1 MNGEGT
7 SSAPDA
13 NSEKSQNKPSLP
25 GRLWKWIDRRT
36 GADKVLRNSLDEPV
50 PGGARFAYVFGS
62 GLLFIFLSQIIT
74 GLCLAL
80 YYVPSPLNA
89 HSSVAYIVKE
99 VAAGSF
105 LRSLH
110 SYGST
115 AMLVVLLL
123 HFLQTLLY
131 GSYKGKR
138 ELLWIAGCALALLV
152 LGMAFTGY
160 FLSWDQSA
168 YAAGGVGTDI
178 VGEVPFIGNRLR
190 LLLQGGA
197 MLGALT
203 LSRFYVLHV
212 LIIPG
217 LIFSGIAIHIF
228 LFRKAGAAGPVSEDP
243 IKPKLPTEAFYPKQV
258 LIDMTFV
265 LAVMG
270 VLGMLAHFVPVM
282 LGSEADPANTRFIP
296 RPEWYF
302 LPMFQWL
309 KYWKGWSTVIGAFII
324 PAILIGLVFLLPFM
338 DRGLERRP
346 WRRPIPVG
354 GVLIILVGLLWL
366 GMTSRL
372 DDSRDATVA
381 AQLAEQDQQEH
392 AYFYSAF
399 KPYSTPSPSVAVAST
414 SEDPTVAQGKGIF
427 DSHGCSGCHGESGG
441 GAIGPSLKH
450 ITAQYPPAQLTALL
464 KAPRANMTA
473 AGMVPL
479 TLDSGQMTA
488 LVSYLGSLG
497 GTSAA
502 SAAAPPASGSTSP
515 EPGPD
520 VAAGKPKA
528 KAGSSSGDATVAA
541 GKAIFDSNR
550 CSGCHGQS
558 GAGGVGPSLTHIT
571 TQYPPAQLTALLK
584 TPRANMKAAGMVPLT
599 LNPADMKALVSYL
612 ASLGGISAASAAAAP
627 ASGSSSEAPA
637 KAKPDEKADPSKAAS
652 ATIPPTSGSSS
663 TVPTKAEPD
672 ATAEPS
678 KAKAGSSSGGATVA
692 AGKAIFD
699 SNRCSGCHGQSGTG
713 GVGPPL
719 THITTQYPPAQL
731 TALLKAPRANMKA
744 AGMVPLTLSAADM
757 TALVSYLASL
767 GGTAVAPVAASPAS
781 GSPSPAPAKA
791 EPDAKAEPSK
801 VASVAVPPASGS
813 SSPAPAERDATTG
826 SSRLNGEAIFKA
838 HKCDSCHGT
847 NGAGG
852 TAPRIA
858 GQNSSYLANQLM
870 RFRAGD
876 RTSDSEMASIAKQL
890 DRQQIRAAAAFLASQ

>member
-1 MNGEGT
+1 MNSEGT
-7 SSAPDA
+7 SSGPDA
-13 NSEKSQNKPSLP
+13 NSEKSQSKPSLP

-36 GADKVLRNSLDEPV
+36 GADKILRNSLDEPV

-62 GLLFIFLSQIIT
+62 GLLFIFISQIIT

-138 ELLWIAGCALALLV
+138 ELLWIAGCVLALLL

-190 LLLQGGA
+190 MLLQGGA

-217 LIFSGIAIHIF
+217 LIFSGIAVHIF
-228 LFRKAGAAGPVSEDP
+228 LFRKAGAAGPVTEDP
-243 IKPKLPTEAFYPKQV
+243 VKPKLPTEAFYPKQV

-265 LAVMG
+265 LVVMG

-324 PAILIGLVFLLPFM
+324 PAILIGLVFLLPFV

-372 DDSRDATVA
+372 DDSRDANVA

-399 KPYSTPSPSVAVAST
+399 KPYSTPSPSGAVASP

-427 DSHGCSGCHGESGG
+427 DSHGCSGCHGETGG
-441 GAIGPSLKH
+441 GAVGPSLKH
-450 ITAQYPPAQLTALL
+450 I
-464 KAPRANMTA
+464 
-473 AGMVPL
+473 
-479 TLDSGQMTA
+479 
-488 LVSYLGSLG
+488 
-497 GTSAA
+497 GT
-502 SAAAPPASGSTSP
+502 
-515 EPGPD
+515 
-520 VAAGKPKA
+520 K
-528 KAGSSSGDATVAA
+528 
-541 GKAIFDSNR
+541 
-550 CSGCHGQS
+550 
-558 GAGGVGPSLTHIT
+558 
-571 TQYPPAQLTALLK
+571 
-584 TPRANMKAAGMVPLT
+584 
-599 LNPADMKALVSYL
+599 
-612 ASLGGISAASAAAAP
+612 
-627 ASGSSSEAPA
+627 
-637 KAKPDEKADPSKAAS
+637 
-652 ATIPPTSGSSS
+652 
-663 TVPTKAEPD
+663 
-672 ATAEPS
+672 
-678 KAKAGSSSGGATVA
+678 
-692 AGKAIFD
+692 
-699 SNRCSGCHGQSGTG
+699 
-713 GVGPPL
+713 
-719 THITTQYPPAQL
+719 YPPAQL

-744 AGMVPLTLSAADM
+744 AGMVPLTLSATDM

-767 GGTAVAPVAASPAS
+767 GGTAVAPVAAAPAS
-781 GSPSPAPAKA
+781 GSPSPSPAKV
-791 EPDAKAEPSK
+791 EPHAKAEPSK
-801 VASVAVPPASGS
+801 AASVAVPPASGS

-826 SSRLNGEAIFKA
+826 SSKLNGEAIFKA

-876 RTSDSEMASIAKQL
+876 RASASEMTSIAKQL
-890 DRQQIRAAAAFLASQ
+890 DREQIRAAAAFLASQ

>member
-1 MNGEGT
+1 V
-7 SSAPDA
+7 PDA

-228 LFRKAGAAGPVSEDP
+228 LFRKAGAAGPVTEDP
-243 IKPKLPTEAFYPKQV
+243 VKPKLPTEAFYPKQV

-265 LAVMG
+265 LVVMG

-399 KPYSTPSPSVAVAST
+399 KPYSAPSPSGGVAST

-479 TLDSGQMTA
+479 TLDPGQMTA
-488 LVSYLGSLG
+488 LVSYLSSLG

-515 EPGPD
+515 EPRPD

-528 KAGSSSGDATVAA
+528 KAGSSSGDATVAG

-571 TQYPPAQLTALLK
+571 T
-584 TPRANMKAAGMVPLT
+584 R
-599 LNPADMKALVSYL
+599 
-612 ASLGGISAASAAAAP
+612 
-627 ASGSSSEAPA
+627 
-637 KAKPDEKADPSKAAS
+637 
-652 ATIPPTSGSSS
+652 
-663 TVPTKAEPD
+663 
-672 ATAEPS
+672 
-678 KAKAGSSSGGATVA
+678 
-692 AGKAIFD
+692 
-699 SNRCSGCHGQSGTG
+699 
-713 GVGPPL
+713 
-719 THITTQYPPAQL
+719 YPPAQL

-744 AGMVPLTLSAADM
+744 AGMVPLTLNAADM
-757 TALVSYLASL
+757 TALVSYLSSL
-767 GGTAVAPVAASPAS
+767 GGTSTASTSVAP
-781 GSPSPAPAKA
+781 
-791 EPDAKAEPSK
+791 
-801 VASVAVPPASGS
+801 GS
-813 SSPAPAERDATTG
+813 SSPAPPKAEPDATVAPSKVSAAAAPSASGSTSAAPAEHDATAG
-826 SSRLNGEAIFKA
+826 SSKLKGEAIFKA
-838 HKCDSCHGT
+838 HGCANCHGT
-847 NGAGG
+847 NGVGG
-852 TAPRIA
+852 TAPHLG
-858 GQNSSYLANQLM
+858 GQNSTYMVSQLL

-876 RTSDSEMASIAKQL
+876 RSPASEMTSAAKQL
-890 DRQQIRAAAAFLASQ
+890 DREQIRAVAAFLASQ

>member
-1 MNGEGT
+1 M
-7 SSAPDA
+7 PDA

-178 VGEVPFIGNRLR
+178 VGEVPFIGSRLR

-228 LFRKAGAAGPVSEDP
+228 LFRKAGAAGPVTEDP
-243 IKPKLPTEAFYPKQV
+243 VKPKLPTEAFYPKQV

-265 LAVMG
+265 LVVMG

-399 KPYSTPSPSVAVAST
+399 RPYSAPSPSGGVAST

-488 LVSYLGSLG
+488 LVSYLSSLG

-502 SAAAPPASGSTSP
+502 SAAAPPTSRSSSP
-515 EPGPD
+515 VPAKAEPDATAEP
-520 VAAGKPKA
+520 AKA
-528 KAGSSSGDATVAA
+528 KAGSSSGEVTVAA
-541 GKAIFDSNR
+541 GKAVFDSNR

-558 GAGGVGPSLTHIT
+558 GGGGVGPSLTHIT
-571 TQYPPAQLTALLK
+571 TQYPA
-584 TPRANMKAAGMVPLT
+584 
-599 LNPADMKALVSYL
+599 
-612 ASLGGISAASAAAAP
+612 
-627 ASGSSSEAPA
+627 
-637 KAKPDEKADPSKAAS
+637 
-652 ATIPPTSGSSS
+652 
-663 TVPTKAEPD
+663 
-672 ATAEPS
+672 
-678 KAKAGSSSGGATVA
+678 
-692 AGKAIFD
+692 
-699 SNRCSGCHGQSGTG
+699 
-713 GVGPPL
+713 
-719 THITTQYPPAQL
+719 AQL

-744 AGMVPLTLSAADM
+744 AGMVPLTLNAADM

-767 GGTAVAPVAASPAS
+767 GGTSTASTS
-781 GSPSPAPAKA
+781 
-791 EPDAKAEPSK
+791 
-801 VASVAVPPASGS
+801 VPPGS
-813 SSPAPAERDATTG
+813 SSPAPPKAEPDATVAPSKVSAAAAPSASGSTLAGPAEHDATAG
-826 SSRLNGEAIFKA
+826 SSKLKGEAIFKA
-838 HKCDSCHGT
+838 HGCANCHGT
-847 NGAGG
+847 NGVGG
-852 TAPRIA
+852 TAPHLG
-858 GQNSSYLANQLM
+858 GQNSTYMVSQLL

-876 RTSDSEMASIAKQL
+876 RSPASEMTSAAKQL
-890 DRQQIRAAAAFLASQ
+890 DTEQIRAVAAFLASQ

>member
-7 SSAPDA
+7 SSVPDA
-13 NSEKSQNKPSLP
+13 NSGKSQSKPSLP

-36 GADKVLRNSLDEPV
+36 GADKILRSSLDEPV

-62 GLLFIFLSQIIT
+62 GLLFIFLSQIVT

-80 YYVPSPLNA
+80 YYVPSPFAA
-89 HSSVAYIVKE
+89 HASVAYIVKE

-138 ELLWIAGCALALLV
+138 ELLWIAGGTLALLV

-160 FLSWDQSA
+160 LLSWDQSA

-217 LIFSGIAIHIF
+217 LIFAGIAIHIF
-228 LFRKAGAAGPVSEDP
+228 LFRKAGAAGPVTEDP
-243 IKPKLPTEAFYPKQV
+243 VKPKLPTETFYPRQV

-265 LAVMG
+265 LVVMG
-270 VLGMLAHFVPVM
+270 VLGMLAHFVPVL
-282 LGSEADPANTRFIP
+282 LGPEADPANTRFIP

-354 GVLIILVGLLWL
+354 GVLIVLVGLLWL

-372 DDSRDATVA
+372 EDSRDDTVA

-399 KPYSTPSPSVAVAST
+399 KPYSAPSPSGGVAST

-464 KAPRANMTA
+464 QAPRANMKA

-479 TLDSGQMTA
+479 TLDPGQMTA
-488 LVSYLGSLG
+488 LVSYLSSLG

-502 SAAAPPASGSTSP
+502 SAAAPPTSGSSSP
-515 EPGPD
+515 VPAKAESDATAEPS
-520 VAAGKPKA
+520 KA
-528 KAGSSSGDATVAA
+528 KAGGSAGDATVIR

-558 GAGGVGPSLTHIT
+558 GGGGVGPSLTHIT
-571 TQYPPAQLTALLK
+571 TQYPPAK
-584 TPRANMKAAGMVPLT
+584 
-599 LNPADMKALVSYL
+599 L
-612 ASLGGISAASAAAAP
+612 A
-627 ASGSSSEAPA
+627 
-637 KAKPDEKADPSKAAS
+637 
-652 ATIPPTSGSSS
+652 T
-663 TVPTKAEPD
+663 
-672 ATAEPS
+672 
-678 KAKAGSSSGGATVA
+678 
-692 AGKAIFD
+692 
-699 SNRCSGCHGQSGTG
+699 
-713 GVGPPL
+713 
-719 THITTQYPPAQL
+719 
-731 TALLKAPRANMKA
+731 LLKAPRANMKA
-744 AGMVPLTLSAADM
+744 AGMVLLTLNAADM
-757 TALVSYLASL
+757 KSLVSYLSSL
-767 GGTAVAPVAASPAS
+767 GGTSPATAAAAPAS
-781 GSPSPAPAKA
+781 GSPSPEPAKA
-791 EPDAKAEPSK
+791 EPDATA
-801 VASVAVPPASGS
+801 GS
-813 SSPAPAERDATTG
+813 SK
-826 SSRLNGEAIFKA
+826 LNGGAIFKA

-847 NGAGG
+847 NGVGG
-852 TAPRIA
+852 TAPRLA
-858 GQNSSYLANQLM
+858 GQNSSYLANQLL

-876 RTSDSEMASIAKQL
+876 RAPASEMTSIAKQL
-890 DRQQIRAAAAFLASQ
+890 DTEQIRAAAAFLASQ

>member
-1 MNGEGT
+1 M
-7 SSAPDA
+7 PDA
-13 NSEKSQNKPSLP
+13 NLEKSQSKPTLL
-25 GRLWKWIDRRT
+25 GRLWRWIDQRT
-36 GADKVLRNSLDEPV
+36 GADQILRSSLDEPV

-62 GLLFIFLSQIIT
+62 ALLFIFLSQIVT

-138 ELLWIAGCALALLV
+138 ELLWIAGGTLALLV
-152 LGMAFTGY
+152 MAMAFTGY
-160 FLSWDQSA
+160 FLSWDQSG
-168 YAAGGVGTDI
+168 YSAGGVGTNI
-178 VGEVPFIGNRLR
+178 IGEVPFIGNRLR

-197 MLGALT
+197 VLGALT

-217 LIFSGIAIHIF
+217 VIFSGIAIHLF
-228 LFRKAGAAGPVSEDP
+228 LFRKAGAAGPATEDP
-243 IKPKLPTEAFYPKQV
+243 VKPHLPTETFYPRQV

-265 LAVMG
+265 LVVMG
-270 VLGMLAHFVPVM
+270 VLGMLAHFVPVL
-282 LGSEADPANTRFIP
+282 LGPEADPANTRFIP

-309 KYWKGWSTVIGAFII
+309 KYWKGWSTVIGAFVI

-354 GVLIILVGLLWL
+354 GVLIVLVGLLWL
-366 GMTSRL
+366 GMASRL
-372 DDSRDATVA
+372 EDSRDTTVA

-399 KPYSTPSPSVAVAST
+399 KPYSAPSPSGVGAST

-450 ITAQYPPAQLTALL
+450 IIGQYPPAQLTALL
-464 KAPRANMTA
+464 QAPRANMKA

-479 TLDSGQMTA
+479 TLDPGQMTA
-488 LVSYLGSLG
+488 LVSYLSSLG

-502 SAAAPPASGSTSP
+502 SAAAPPASGPNSP
-515 EPGPD
+515 EAGPD
-520 VAAGKPKA
+520 VAAGTPKA
-528 KAGSSSGDATVAA
+528 KAGSSSGNATAAA

-558 GAGGVGPSLTHIT
+558 GGGGVGPSLTHIT

-584 TPRANMKAAGMVPLT
+584 APRAKMKAAGMVPLT
-599 LNPADMKALVSYL
+599 LNADDMKALVSYL
-612 ASLGGISAASAAAAP
+612 ASLGGTAPPSAEAVTVRGSSSPVPSEAEPDGKAEPSKAASAAVPP
-627 ASGSSSEAPA
+627 ASGSSSNVPA
-637 KAKPDEKADPSKAAS
+637 Q
-652 ATIPPTSGSSS
+652 
-663 TVPTKAEPD
+663 AEPD

-678 KAKAGSSSGGATVA
+678 KAKAGSSVGNATIA
-692 AGKAIFD
+692 EGKTIFD
-699 SNRCSGCHGQSGTG
+699 SNRCSGCHGQSGGG
-713 GVGPPL
+713 GVGPSL
-719 THITTQYPPAQL
+719 THIITQYPSAQL

-781 GSPSPAPAKA
+781 GSPSPAPAKV

-801 VASVAVPPASGS
+801 AASVAVPPASGS

-826 SSRLNGEAIFKA
+826 SSKLNGEAIFKA

-876 RTSDSEMASIAKQL
+876 RAPASEMTSIAKQL
-890 DRQQIRAAAAFLASQ
+890 DREQIRAAAAFLASQ

>member
-1 MNGEGT
+1 V
-7 SSAPDA
+7 PDA

-62 GLLFIFLSQIIT
+62 ALLFIFLSQIVT

-89 HSSVAYIVKE
+89 HVSVAYIVKE

-228 LFRKAGAAGPVSEDP
+228 LFRKAGAAGPVTEDP
-243 IKPKLPTEAFYPKQV
+243 VKPKLPTEAFYPKQV

-265 LAVMG
+265 LVVMG

-324 PAILIGLVFLLPFM
+324 PVSLIGLVFLLPFM

-354 GVLIILVGLLWL
+354 GVLIVLVGLLWL
-366 GMTSRL
+366 GMASRL
-372 DDSRDATVA
+372 EDSRDAPVA

-399 KPYSTPSPSVAVAST
+399 KPYSAPSPSGGVAST

-441 GAIGPSLKH
+441 GAIGPSLTH
-450 ITAQYPPAQLTALL
+450 ITTQYPPAQLTALL
-464 KAPRANMTA
+464 KAPRANMKA

-479 TLDSGQMTA
+479 TLNAADMTA
-488 LVSYLGSLG
+488 LVSYLSSLG
-497 GTSAA
+497 GTSAG
-502 SAAAPPASGSTSP
+502 SAAAPSGSSSTVP
-515 EPGPD
+515 AQAEP
-520 VAAGKPKA
+520 AATAEPSKV

-541 GKAIFDSNR
+541 GKGIFDSNR

-558 GAGGVGPSLTHIT
+558 GGGGVGPS
-571 TQYPPAQLTALLK
+571 
-584 TPRANMKAAGMVPLT
+584 
-599 LNPADMKALVSYL
+599 
-612 ASLGGISAASAAAAP
+612 
-627 ASGSSSEAPA
+627 
-637 KAKPDEKADPSKAAS
+637 
-652 ATIPPTSGSSS
+652 
-663 TVPTKAEPD
+663 
-672 ATAEPS
+672 
-678 KAKAGSSSGGATVA
+678 
-692 AGKAIFD
+692 
-699 SNRCSGCHGQSGTG
+699 
-713 GVGPPL
+713 L

-744 AGMVPLTLSAADM
+744 AGMVPLTLNAADM
-757 TALVSYLASL
+757 TALVSYLSSL
-767 GGTAVAPVAASPAS
+767 GGTSAGSAAAPS
-781 GSPSPAPAKA
+781 GSSSTVPAQA

-801 VASVAVPPASGS
+801 
-813 SSPAPAERDATTG
+813 
-826 SSRLNGEAIFKA
+826 LNGEAIFKA

-847 NGAGG
+847 NGVGG

-858 GQNSSYLANQLM
+858 GQNSSYLANQLL

-876 RTSDSEMASIAKQL
+876 RAPASEMTSIAKQL
-890 DRQQIRAAAAFLASQ
+890 DGEQIRAVAAFLASQ

>member
-1 MNGEGT
+1 LNGGGT
-7 SSAPDA
+7 SSVPDA
-13 NSEKSQNKPSLP
+13 NSEKSQSKPSLP
-25 GRLWKWIDRRT
+25 RRLWKWIDRRT
-36 GADKVLRNSLDEPV
+36 EADKILRGSLDEPI
-50 PGGARFAYVFGS
+50 PGGGRFAYVFGS

-80 YYVPSPLNA
+80 YYVPSPFAA
-89 HSSVAYIVKE
+89 HASVAYIVKE

-138 ELLWIAGCALALLV
+138 ELLWIAGGTLALLV

-168 YAAGGVGTDI
+168 YAAGGVGTNI

-212 LIIPG
+212 LVIPG

-228 LFRKAGAAGPVSEDP
+228 LFRKAGAAGPMTEDP
-243 IKPKLPTEAFYPKQV
+243 VKPKLPTETFYPRQV

-265 LAVMG
+265 LVVMG

-282 LGSEADPANTRFIP
+282 LGAEADPANTRFIP

-324 PAILIGLVFLLPFM
+324 PAILIGLVFLLPFL

-354 GVLIILVGLLWL
+354 GVFIILVSLLWL

-372 DDSRDATVA
+372 EDSRDATVA

-399 KPYSTPSPSVAVAST
+399 KPYSAPSPSGRVAST

-479 TLDSGQMTA
+479 TLDPGQMAA
-488 LVSYLGSLG
+488 LVSYLSSLG

-520 VAAGKPKA
+520 VAAGTPKA
-528 KAGSSSGDATVAA
+528 KAGSSSGDATAAA

-558 GAGGVGPSLTHIT
+558 GGGGVGPS
-571 TQYPPAQLTALLK
+571 
-584 TPRANMKAAGMVPLT
+584 
-599 LNPADMKALVSYL
+599 
-612 ASLGGISAASAAAAP
+612 
-627 ASGSSSEAPA
+627 
-637 KAKPDEKADPSKAAS
+637 
-652 ATIPPTSGSSS
+652 
-663 TVPTKAEPD
+663 
-672 ATAEPS
+672 
-678 KAKAGSSSGGATVA
+678 
-692 AGKAIFD
+692 
-699 SNRCSGCHGQSGTG
+699 
-713 GVGPPL
+713 L

-744 AGMVPLTLSAADM
+744 AGMVPLTLNAADMKALVSYLASLGGTSVASAAAAPSPGSSSPAPAKAKPDAKTEPSKAASAAVPPASGSSSPVPAKAEPDATAEPSKAKAGSSSGDATVAAGKAIFDSNRCSGCHGQSGGGGVGPSLTHIITQYPPAQLTALLKAPRANMKAAGMVPLTLIAADM

-767 GGTAVAPVAASPAS
+767 GGAAVAPVAASPAS
-781 GSPSPAPAKA
+781 GSPSPAPAKV

-801 VASVAVPPASGS
+801 AASVAEPPASGS
-813 SSPAPAERDATTG
+813 SSPAPAERDAATG
-826 SSRLNGEAIFKA
+826 SSKLNGEAIFKA
-838 HKCDSCHGT
+838 HKCDSCHGA

-876 RTSDSEMASIAKQL
+876 RASASEMTSIAKQL
-890 DRQQIRAAAAFLASQ
+890 DKDQIRAAAAFLASQ